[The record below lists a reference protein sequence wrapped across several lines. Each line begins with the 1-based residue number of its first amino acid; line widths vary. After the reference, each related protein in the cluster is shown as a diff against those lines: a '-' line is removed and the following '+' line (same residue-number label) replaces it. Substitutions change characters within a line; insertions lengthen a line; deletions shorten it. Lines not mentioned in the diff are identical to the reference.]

1 MWPTLILLGLLLL
14 AGLGGLTGRGVYD
27 SRDPAYS
34 LRLPDPKL
42 RPPVDPLDRTQET
55 LADPSPVCD
64 GN

>member
-1 MWPTLILLGLLLL
+1 MWPTLIVFGLLLL
-14 AGLGGLTGRGVYD
+14 AGLGGLTGSGVYD

-34 LRLPDPKL
+34 LRLPVPKP
-42 RPPVDPLDRTQET
+42 RPPADLLDRTQET